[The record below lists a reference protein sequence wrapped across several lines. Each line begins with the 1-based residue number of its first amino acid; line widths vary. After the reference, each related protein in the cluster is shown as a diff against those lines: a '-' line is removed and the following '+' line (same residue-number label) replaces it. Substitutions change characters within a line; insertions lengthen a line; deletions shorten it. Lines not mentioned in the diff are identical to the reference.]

1 MRHNLLS
8 VFKKKIMLYYVSRE
22 YFAHINFKMYLF
34 RMATSIKYL
43 RSQISS
49 RSQFFFNMIFYWQF
63 TSCSFVLYMVPFH
76 FYFPIFFL
84 NALRTNQ
91 SNANGRKYE
100 AKNNTDVQRKIG
112 DILNKTTSEIKFVI
126 NFPRL
131 LQSYLSHCQ
140 TERRLC
146 KHIN

>member
-1 MRHNLLS
+1 
-8 VFKKKIMLYYVSRE
+8 
-22 YFAHINFKMYLF
+22 
-34 RMATSIKYL
+34 
-43 RSQISS
+43 
-49 RSQFFFNMIFYWQF
+49 
-63 TSCSFVLYMVPFH
+63 MVPFH
-76 FYFPIFFL
+76 FYFPIYFFL